1 MNKGKD
7 AERRF
12 SNLSAAAAV
21 LICGVLQ
28 VRTLGDGQVVEH
40 LARYNAK
47 GSRAKVTALAGSR
60 PGPVVVRL
68 TRHAQPKGRLSQVLC
83 TMVDCNTATVSGGN
97 NEVTYPGFQIN

>member
-1 MNKGKD
+1 MAKGKD

-47 GSRAKVTALAGSR
+47 GSRAKVSWSRGGSANT
-60 PGPVVVRL
+60 
-68 TRHAQPKGRLSQVLC
+68 TRTTEGWLC
-83 TMVDCNTATVSGGN
+83 TMGETATLQQSLGGI
-97 NEVTYPGFQIN
+97 TRCRILPIQIN

>member
-1 MNKGKD
+1 MAKGKD

-40 LARYNAK
+40 LAGIMPRVR
-47 GSRAKVTALAGSR
+47 GRRLAGSR
-60 PGPVVVRL
+60 LGPVVVRL

-83 TMVDCNTATVSGGN
+83 TMGGCNTATVSGGN
-97 NEVTYPGFQIN
+97 NEVT

>member
-1 MNKGKD
+1 MNKDKD

-47 GSRAKVTALAGSR
+47 GSRAKVSWISAGSR
-60 PGPVVVRL
+60 GGSANT
-68 TRHAQPKGRLSQVLC
+68 TRTTEGSVEPSAVYHGWLQH
-83 TMVDCNTATVSGGN
+83 CNSLWG
-97 NEVTYPGFQIN
+97 E

>member
-47 GSRAKVTALAGSR
+47 GSRAKVSWIS
-60 PGPVVVRL
+60 
-68 TRHAQPKGRLSQVLC
+68 GRVPWWF
-83 TMVDCNTATVSGGN
+83 G
-97 NEVTYPGFQIN
+97 